1 MELCDG
7 LLVFC
12 MVGVQSKLNLE
23 GMSQSSST
31 IPYSIGL
38 TLRHRVLGLNLQD
51 LMVSSRIE
59 IKMI

>member
-7 LLVFC
+7 LLIFC
-12 MVGVQSKLNLE
+12 MVGDQSKLNLE